1 MSDIQ
6 KEVQMNKHNV
16 PWIREWE
23 GLDLGF
29 DRSKDIV
36 TSFLAVLL
44 FVALAMLAGY
54 LFAEGMV
61 AEAEVAQAKAEG
73 ARLGRLELL
82 QYVQQEQEKE
92 GKVWTAFY
100 RAASKPGM
108 SGFDGVMLVER

>member
-1 MSDIQ
+1 
-6 KEVQMNKHNV
+6 MNKRNV

-23 GLDLGF
+23 QMDLGF

-36 TSFLAVLL
+36 TSFLSVLL

-82 QYVQQEQEKE
+82 QQEQEKE
-92 GKVWTAFY
+92 GRVWTAFY

-108 SGFDGVMLVER
+108 SGFDGVVLVENKP